1 MVEADFSG
9 DYVNAENTQEGD
21 ILTIVGEATYAKI
34 ANRASGAVR
43 DVLNV
48 PIENNGKKKIYT
60 PSMETG
66 KRLIKAFGKETSAWV
81 GKKLQAHIVN
91 YKSFGVTKQTI
102 DCTTL

>member
-9 DYVNAENTQEGD
+9 DYINAENTQEGD
-21 ILTIVGEATYAKI
+21 ILMIDGEAVYAKI
-34 ANRASGAVR
+34 ANRVTGAIKE
-43 DVLNV
+43 VLNIPV
-48 PIENNGKKKIYT
+48 LNNGKKKTYT

-66 KRLIKAFGKETSAWV
+66 KRLIKAFGKETSAWI

>member
-9 DYVNAENTQEGD
+9 DYINAENTQESD
-21 ILTIVGEATYAKI
+21 ILTIVGEGTYNKI
-34 ANRASGAVR
+34 ANRVTGAVKE
-43 DVLNV
+43 VLNIPV
-48 PIENNGKKKIYT
+48 ELNGKKKIYT

-66 KRLIKAFGKETSAWV
+66 KRLIKAFGKETNDWV

-102 DCTTL
+102 DCTPL